1 MSEASD
7 GTIVLALN
15 SGSSS
20 LKLALY
26 SFANG
31 AVSKLANGAAEEIG
45 SKDGRIRLR
54 RGSEVLID
62 EARSF
67 SGATEAAQ
75 YLIALFLRNS
85 LPAPRVVG
93 HRIVHGGPHLG
104 EHLRITTAV
113 LKQLEEAVVFAP
125 LHLPR
130 ALDVVRQAM
139 IDFPEAVQV
148 ACFDTA
154 FHRTLPEYA
163 ARLPFPDAFWEKG
176 LRRYGFHGLS
186 CESIIHALGNDVPGR
201 VAIAHLG
208 NGCSVTAVRN
218 GVSVETTMGLTP
230 MGGVMM
236 GTRPGDL
243 DPGVLLYLLQVERY
257 EPEQLQQLLNHRS
270 GLLGVSSLS
279 SDMRHLLEA
288 SQENPQARMAVEMF
302 CYQIRKSL
310 GSMAA
315 VLGGLDLFVFT
326 GGIGEHA
333 APVRAKISS
342 GLEHLGIL
350 LDERANQRGDSRI
363 SSAPSTCAVRVIESD
378 EDLQIARHSQRL
390 ARDSALG

>member
-1 MSEASD
+1 
-7 GTIVLALN
+7 
-15 SGSSS
+15 
-20 LKLALY
+20 
-26 SFANG
+26 
-31 AVSKLANGAAEEIG
+31 VSKLANGAAEEIG

-67 SGATEAAQ
+67 TGATEAAQ
-75 YLIALFLRNS
+75 YLIELFLRNS

-93 HRIVHGGPHLG
+93 HRIVHGGPHLR
-104 EHLRITTAV
+104 EHQRITPAV

-139 IDFPEAVQV
+139 SDFPEAVPV

-186 CESIIHALGNDVPGR
+186 CESILNALGNDVPGR
-201 VAIAHLG
+201 MVIAHLG

-218 GVSVETTMGLTP
+218 GISVETTMGLTP

-236 GTRPGDL
+236 GTRTGDL
-243 DPGVLLYLLQVERY
+243 DPGVMLYLLQAEHY

-270 GLLGVSSLS
+270 GLLGVSGLS

-288 SQENPQARMAVEMF
+288 SQDNPKAFMAVEMF

-333 APVRAKISS
+333 APVRTKISS

-350 LDERANQRGDSRI
+350 LDEQANQRGDSRI
-363 SSAPSTCAVRVIESD
+363 SSATSTCAVRVIESD
-378 EDLQIARHSQRL
+378 EDLQIARHSYRL
-390 ARDSALG
+390 ATDCT